1 MRAIVETWRLGVAA
15 EAIPQSLPHLTLA
28 QVFDALSY
36 YSDHRERSKHSVKG
50 ITSGGVQKSVD
61 GRSLKQ
67 LFIDLYLD
75 EDVDV
80 LVSGLVRARGFGAM
94 TTEAAQLKTDSIN
107 VRLLAASR
115 HKTLLTHNRV
125 HFEALA
131 RQYFEEKKT
140 HSGIIIAVRRKPQ
153 ELSSRALILLN
164 TFTADEI
171 ENQIKYI

>member
-1 MRAIVETWRLGVAA
+1 M
-15 EAIPQSLPHLTLA
+15 
-28 QVFDALSY
+28 
-36 YSDHRERSKHSVKG
+36 
-50 ITSGGVQKSVD
+50 
-61 GRSLKQ
+61 KQ

-94 TTEAAQLKTDSIN
+94 TTQEAEQLGKTDAEQ
-107 VRLLAASR
+107 LAFAASR